1 MSILITKVFGTS
13 CLWIMPWVNYKAEA
27 LSVNSKVDE
36 STAGADASVKSLHMK
51 QLTYLG
57 LLSSAR
63 Y

>member
-1 MSILITKVFGTS
+1 
-13 CLWIMPWVNYKAEA
+13 MPWVNYKAEA